1 MELIKRTTLHYQA
14 ENSDKVYEVDL
25 CYVGEDRYLVN
36 FRYGKRGG
44 NLKEGTKTSESVTL
58 AKAEQ
63 TFTKLVTSKT
73 KKGYKEVSQQQSR
86 RELKPISKESRNQA
100 ILTSLANGSDDK
112 KWPLDRVIWR
122 AGELKITAATPLLIS
137 LLGTGEPLRDYCI
150 AWSLGWCG
158 DETTIP
164 VLRELCQSESQP
176 EFVRRIAWEA
186 AYKLSDADS
195 RTEMRQAKL
204 RDLPISL
211 FQVASGGSA
220 TDFQQRLEEYLHDGN
235 YENFPVIDTIYQVD
249 NESVRPALLHIVS
262 TANFVPNYF
271 RSIRHIFKMAE
282 YRRDGEALAIIAH
295 RLETEK
301 AMYRS
306 KSWGVYHKNIGYL
319 NKRNRLYNRET
330 RSYEELEQSP
340 FQEEMQRPDARIA
353 YSSATREYLQRR
365 VWRTLRRLGNEG
377 ETDYVPLA
385 AEVLL
390 QYSDADRQ
398 EVKKGTRYRWDIVN
412 QTYHSYTSDWD
423 TFAGYLTFNHIL
435 YTNSP
440 RYVLISN
447 SKAWRCQEGYK
458 PGDPV
463 PEVREEAFPQLWEQQ
478 PEVLLRLLLQSNC
491 TPVHDFA
498 TKALQCCSD
507 FCGELDTA
515 TLITLIN
522 KPYSATI
529 QLAFALIR
537 DRYNPEEPNLELVL
551 AVVNCPSQAAREQGY
566 QWIEAQ
572 REYFLLADGF
582 LVSLITSSYSD
593 SRNFARRLLNAATLS
608 DTNAKILIAQVIAT
622 LLALSPEQ
630 GEMAQDIGEILLTS
644 FTLQLRNLGFGVIE
658 DLLASPLIEVQVVG
672 ATILLHHQI
681 APADLPPHL
690 LESLL
695 ASTYEQVRTI
705 GVRLFGQLPDE
716 ILRGDRLF
724 LVAMAVNANSDIR
737 NIIRPILRRI
747 TAGQRDFAWQLATDF
762 LDLLVEPES
771 HEGIH
776 KDLVNLLQQ
785 EIPYWQ
791 SSITHSQTMELLRS
805 KSSVV
810 QELGGILLQE
820 NYLRFLSEFSTR
832 EIVQLANHEILAV
845 RQAAWEMFSA
855 SLSRI
860 RSNPEEMLVAVR
872 LLEAKW
878 EDSRQFALQVFGDF
892 REEDWTPDV
901 MVSVCDSTNEKARRF
916 GRDLLSR
923 YFQPNYGYQYLL
935 KFSEHPSQ
943 DMQKFTTNYLAN
955 YAKDNPERLEEL
967 SPYFITVL
975 SGVNCGKVAKERI
988 FNFLATEA
996 QKSKQAATIVA
1007 KILTRQSLTVVIKDK
1022 AKAIE
1027 TMLKIKKQYRDLDLP
1042 IKLKEVV
1049 EVR

>member
-1 MELIKRTTLHYQA
+1 MELIKQTKLHYQA

-25 CYVGEDRYLVN
+25 SCVGEDRYLVN

-44 NLKEGTKTSESVTL
+44 NLKEGTKTTEPIPL
-58 AKAEQ
+58 AEAEK
-63 TFTKLVTSKT
+63 TFTKLVASKT
-73 KKGYKEVSQQQSR
+73 KKGYEEVSQQQGKA
-86 RELKPISKESRNQA
+86 EPKQINKESRNQA
-100 ILTSLANGSDDK
+100 IITRLANGSDN
-112 KWPLDRVIWR
+112 KWALDRVIWR
-122 AGELKITAATPLLIS
+122 AGELKIQAATPLLMT
-137 LLGTGEPLRDYCI
+137 LLGTGEPLRDYSI

-164 VLRELCQSESQP
+164 LLQELWQNDSQP

-186 AYKLSDADS
+186 AYKLANAECQD
-195 RTEMRQAKL
+195 RMRQDKL
-204 RDLPISL
+204 RELPTSL
-211 FQVASGGSA
+211 FELASGGLA
-220 TDFQQRLEEYLHDGN
+220 IDFQQRLEEYLHDGSH
-235 YENFPVIDTIYQVD
+235 ENFAVIDTIYQID
-249 NESVRPALLHIVS
+249 NEFVRPALLHILR

-282 YRRDGEALAIIAH
+282 YRRDGEFLGIIAY

-301 AMYRS
+301 AMYHS
-306 KSWGVYHKNIGYL
+306 NNWGVYHKDIGYL
-319 NKRNRLYNRET
+319 RTSNRQWNQET

-340 FQEEMQRPDARIA
+340 FQQEMQRPDARIA

-365 VWRTLRRLGNEG
+365 VWRTLRRLGQDA
-377 ETDYVPLA
+377 ETDYAPLA
-385 AEVLL
+385 TGVLL
-390 QYSDADRQ
+390 QYSDADAQ
-398 EVKKGTRYRWDIVN
+398 GVKKGTYYRWDSASR
-412 QTYHSYTSDWD
+412 TYHSFTSDWD
-423 TFAGYLTFNHIL
+423 AFAGYLTFNHIL

-440 RYVLISN
+440 RYFLPSN
-447 SKAWRCQEGYK
+447 RQAWRCQQGYK
-458 PGDPV
+458 PGDPI
-463 PEVREEAFPQLWEQQ
+463 PEVREEAFPELWEQQ
-478 PEVLLRLLLQSNC
+478 PEFLLRLLSQSDC

-498 TKALQCCSD
+498 AKALRCCTA
-507 FCGELDTA
+507 FCGEIDTA
-515 TLITLIN
+515 NLITLIN
-522 KPYSATI
+522 KPYLATT

-537 DRYNPEEPNLELVL
+537 DRYNPDEPNLELVL
-551 AVVNCPSQAAREQGY
+551 AIINCNFQEAREQGY
-566 QWIEAQ
+566 EWIEVQ
-572 REYFLLADGF
+572 KEYFLAVDGF
-582 LVSLITSSYSD
+582 LVGLITSSYPD
-593 SRNFARRLLNAATLS
+593 SRSFTRRLLSTITLR
-608 DTNAKILIAQVIAT
+608 DDHAKILIAQVIAA
-622 LLALSPEQ
+622 LLALSSEQ
-630 GEMAQDIGEILLTS
+630 GELAQDIAETLLIS
-644 FTLQLRNLGFGVIE
+644 FPSQLRTLGFGVIE
-658 DLLASPLIEVQVVG
+658 DLLASPLVEVQVVG

-695 ASTYEQVRTI
+695 ASGYEQVRTI
-705 GVRLFGQLPDE
+705 GVRVFGQLPDE

-724 LVAMAVNANSDIR
+724 LVAMAVNSSSDIR
-737 NIIRPILRRI
+737 KAIRSVIRRI
-747 TAGQRDFAWQLATDF
+747 TTGQRDFALQLATDL

-771 HEGIH
+771 HEGVH

-791 SSITHSQTMELLRS
+791 SSISRSRTMELLCS

-820 NYLRFLSEFSTR
+820 NHSRFLNEFSTR
-832 EIVQLANHEILAV
+832 EIVQLANQEILAV

-878 EDSRQFALQVFGDF
+878 EDSRQFALQVFEDF

-935 KFSEHPSQ
+935 KFSEHPSK
-943 DMQKFTTNYLAN
+943 DMQKFATNYLES
-955 YAKDNPERLEEL
+955 YAQNNPERLEQL

-975 SGVNCGKVAKERI
+975 SGVNCGRVAKERI

-996 QKSKQAATIVA
+996 EKSREVATTVA

-1027 TMLKIKKQYRDLDLP
+1027 TMLKIKKQYPNIDLP
-1042 IKLKEVV
+1042 IQVKEVMLIKH
-1049 EVR
+1049 